1 MSPPFILHACHKLM
15 AQARKRATRN
25 HGLPGSIT
33 DIANWVGQLVGT
45 FTTTLDGRMV
55 SCNRVLAEMLGHDDP
70 SDLVGKDVALLYHDP
85 ADRKDFLLELD
96 QARQLRNREIL
107 LKHRTGRPVHILE
120 NARMVDIPGRP
131 LEIQGLVIDISSI
144 RRDELEQRMLV
155 NTYRQ
160 LMNRV
165 RDAVMVVRDLRVLY
179 LNPSAERLFSPKALN
194 RELQD
199 LFRPGSEKDRKRLQE
214 AVEKADPDVPIQVD
228 AALADGGTKPLLLF
242 ATGTWH
248 AGAPATQI
256 TLHDP
261 EAVQRELQDRL
272 RMTLAEEAN
281 RVLRE
286 EMDEHKRTQDS
297 LRGSRRKL
305 KSIIDSSLDMIMTAD
320 KDGRVMDFNPA
331 ASLRFGYE
339 VEEVMGKPIAM
350 FFADPEE
357 HARITRELER
367 YGSFS
372 GEVLNVDR
380 EGRAFTCFL
389 NSSYLID
396 EDGRSL
402 GSMGVSRDVTQAR
415 ADRERLR
422 LSEERYRD
430 LFDNASDLIH
440 SVDTSG
446 KILFVNAAWTRSM
459 GYSKE
464 EACTLNVLD
473 LLPAEK
479 REGAMLWLLD
489 PEPHVNH
496 GTWTGQFIAKDG
508 RILQME
514 GSSSVRKEEGKV
526 AAIRSIFRDVTATH
540 DAQLRLH
547 RLAAKEQALFQS
559 NEHLFWTVDR
569 RIALTSFN
577 KGYEHMVQRMHGHE
591 PHINTDPE
599 RPRELF
605 ADPEYHRFWEEKYRM
620 AFAGQ
625 TVKFE
630 TDRMDTAGE
639 RVCNEIYLS
648 PVFEADGTVN
658 EVFGIGHEVTA
669 ERLAERQVREQ
680 GAKLNAL
687 FESSANVMIW
697 SVDQRMDI
705 TACNRFFMDNTK
717 QVTGLQLG
725 VGDNVLEGFKKT
737 SGPGAVA
744 DLAHFYQDCFLGRL
758 QQHELSVTL
767 KNGITRWLEIFMS
780 PIRID
785 GTIKEV
791 SCLAH
796 DITEKKRAEQAML
809 DNLREKEVLLKEVHH
824 RVKNNL
830 QIISS
835 IFSLQRDHLGN
846 DPRAAELLLESQNR
860 IRSMAFI
867 HESLYQNKSLSQID
881 LADYMG
887 SLCRNLV
894 MSYSLTDKVAL
905 RTDLR
910 ALPMDIDKAIPCG
923 LILNELVSNAL
934 KHAFPNGNGEIY
946 LALETKTGQVR
957 MLVEDNGCGF
967 PTDRPLHRGL
977 GLELVEMLTGQLD
990 GQISRTNGAGGS
1002 GTRYLIT
1009 FDRT

>member
-1 MSPPFILHACHKLM
+1 MD
-15 AQARKRATRN
+15 
-25 HGLPGSIT
+25 IT
-33 DIANWVGQLVGT
+33 GWADQLVGS

-55 SCNRVLAEMLGHDDP
+55 SCNRVLAELLGHDDP
-70 SDLVGKDVALLYHDP
+70 ADLVGMDVALLYHDP

-96 QARQLRNREIL
+96 QARQLRNREIR
-107 LKHRTGRPVHILE
+107 LKHRSGRPVHILE
-120 NARMVDIPGRP
+120 NARMVALPGRP

-160 LMNRV
+160 LMDRV
-165 RDAVMVVRDLRVLY
+165 RDAVMVVRDQRMLY
-179 LNPSAERLFSPKALN
+179 LNPAAERLFGPKAMIQGLKG
-194 RELQD
+194 
-199 LFRPGSEKDRKRLQE
+199 LFRTGSAEDLQRLHS
-214 AVEKADPDVPIQVD
+214 AVEKADPEVPVPVD
-228 AALADGGTKPLLLF
+228 AALADGSTKPLLLF
-242 ATGTWH
+242 ATSTWH

-261 EAVQRELQDRL
+261 ETVRREMQERL

-286 EMDEHKRTQDS
+286 EMEGHKRTQVS
-297 LRGSRRKL
+297 LRESRRKF

-331 ASLRFGYE
+331 ASLRFGHE
-339 VEEVMGKPIAM
+339 VEEVTGKPVAM
-350 FFADPEE
+350 FYADPKE
-357 HARITRELER
+357 HARISRELER

-380 EGRAFTCFL
+380 EGRTFTSFL
-389 NSSYLID
+389 NSSHLID

-402 GSMGVSRDVTQAR
+402 GTMGVSRDVTQAR
-415 ADRERLR
+415 ADREQLR

-430 LFDNASDLIH
+430 LFDNATDLIH
-440 SVDTSG
+440 SVDNNG

-464 EACTLNVLD
+464 EASTLNVLD
-473 LLPAEK
+473 LLPEEK
-479 REGAMLWLLD
+479 REAAVHWLLD
-489 PEPHVNH
+489 PERHATEGP
-496 GTWTGQFIAKDG
+496 WTGQFIAKDG
-508 RILQME
+508 RILHME

-526 AAIRSIFRDVTATH
+526 SAIRSIFRDVTATRE
-540 DAQLRLH
+540 AQVRLH
-547 RLAAKEQALFQS
+547 RLTAKEQALFQS

-577 KGYEHMVQRMHGHE
+577 KGYERMVQRMHGHE
-591 PHINTDPE
+591 PHLNTDPA

-605 ADPEYHRFWEEKYRM
+605 AEPEYHRFWEEKYRI

-630 TDRMDTAGE
+630 TDRADAAGE

-680 GAKLNAL
+680 GAKLHAL

-697 SVDQRMDI
+697 SVDQRMDV
-705 TACNRFFMDNTK
+705 TACNRFFIDNTK
-717 QVTGLQLG
+717 QVTGLQMG
-725 VGDNVLEGFKKT
+725 VGDNVLEGFKT
-737 SGPGAVA
+737 ISGPAAVA
-744 DLAHFYQDCFLGRL
+744 DVARLYNECFHGQL
-758 QQHELSVTL
+758 QQQELSITL
-767 KNGITRWLEIFMS
+767 KNGITRWLELFMS

-785 GTIKEV
+785 GAIKEV

-796 DITEKKRAEQAML
+796 DITEKKRAEQAMM

-905 RTDLR
+905 RTDLH

-934 KHAFPNGNGEIY
+934 KHAFPHGQGEIH
-946 LALETKTGQVR
+946 LSLREEMGQVR
-957 MLVEDNGCGF
+957 ILVEDNGRGF
-967 PTDRPLHRGL
+967 PTDRPVHRGL